1 MRTNIDINDEL
12 LTKAMHAG
20 PYSTK
25 KDTVE
30 AGLRLLARQAAYR
43 EILKW
48 EGKLKWEGDES
59 IDWTRPLH
67 TGHDAMAAPLTVQEP
82 RVPYVV
88 KKADAP
94 ALRKRARSKAAVSSG
109 GGKKEAALHAGR

>member
-1 MRTNIDINDEL
+1 MRTNIDIDDDL

-25 KDTVE
+25 KETVE

-43 EILKW
+43 EVLKW

-59 IDWTRPLH
+59 IDWTRPDCDGADVL
-67 TGHDAMAAPLTVQEP
+67 TAPLTVQE
-82 RVPYVV
+82 R
-88 KKADAP
+88 
-94 ALRKRARSKAAVSSG
+94 RATYKVTPVSG
-109 GGKKEAALHAGR
+109 GGNKKAARDAGR